1 MKKIFALILAL
12 ALLLPAASL
21 ANTEEELVG
30 TWVGSSE
37 FSYGEVNYFIV
48 RLYDNHTALYESSCI
63 RLFDDDPFTNVCN
76 AEWELD
82 EDGVH
87 VYYKNWMDPDKKEAL
102 LLELTQAHYLAM
114 RLSTSYVMFV
124 KLPERKPVGSFH
136 TVSNWDD

>member
-1 MKKIFALILAL
+1 MKKIFTLILAL
-12 ALLLPAASL
+12 ALFLPAASL

-37 FSYGEVNYFIV
+37 FVYGEVNYFIV
-48 RLYDNHTALYESSCI
+48 RLYEDHTALYESSCI
-63 RLFDDDPFTNVCN
+63 RFYEDDPFTNVNN
-76 AEWELD
+76 ATWELK